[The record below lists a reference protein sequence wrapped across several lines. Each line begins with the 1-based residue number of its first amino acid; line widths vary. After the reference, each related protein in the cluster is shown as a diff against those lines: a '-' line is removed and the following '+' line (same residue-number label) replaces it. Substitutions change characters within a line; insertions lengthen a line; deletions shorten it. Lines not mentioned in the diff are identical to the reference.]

1 VEEIPVLADYF
12 LRQYSRKYRR
22 EVPSISDQLMRGF
35 LAYAWPGNVRELEN
49 MVKRIVVLQS
59 EDPIAEEIFGATRS
73 LSSLGSPKSSAS
85 SLERM
90 VDQEIEEGGEKI
102 ALREIGRR
110 AAREAEREALQRVLY
125 QTNWNRKKAAKILE
139 VSYKTLLQ
147 KIKECGLA
155 D

>member
-1 VEEIPVLADYF
+1 M
-12 LRQYSRKYRR
+12 Q
-22 EVPSISDQLMRGF
+22 GF

-49 MVKRIVVLQS
+49 MVKRIVVLQN
-59 EDPIAEEIFGATRS
+59 EGVIAEEIFGSPGPLVSAASTKGS
-73 LSSLGSPKSSAS
+73 ESSV
-85 SLERM
+85 ERM
-90 VDQEIEEGGEKI
+90 VDQEMNEAGETI

-110 AAREAEREALQRVLY
+110 AARDAEREALRRVLY